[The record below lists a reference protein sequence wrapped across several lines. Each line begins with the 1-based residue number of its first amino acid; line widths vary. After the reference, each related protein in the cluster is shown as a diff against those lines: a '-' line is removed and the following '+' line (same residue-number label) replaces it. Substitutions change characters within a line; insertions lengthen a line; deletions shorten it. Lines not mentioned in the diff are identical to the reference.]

1 MKRLLNILPVILIV
15 LLSACS
21 NEKDDVNVN
30 APTISLGNVTDITGT
45 SAVINASVKL
55 FGGKVAYYIIHYG
68 TDESLLTE
76 TQKYFV
82 TTENPSLTLTNLQ
95 TSTTYYYQLAVSSGY
110 SEVTSEVHSF
120 TTLNPTLSL
129 SEASDITATSALFHA
144 TLNTK
149 GSTVTSCELKYGT
162 SRDAMVNAAKVT
174 DIQDELQIPLS
185 SLQINTTY
193 YCELVMTMGSATV
206 KSELRSFTTLDPI
219 VTLSD
224 AKDVTSSSALFQIDI
239 STGFERAARCALRYG
254 TDASSMTEKLD
265 IENNQE
271 IKVTGLEPSTTYY
284 IQLVVLYGE
293 EERTSKVKTFS
304 TSERNP
310 EDHIVFADY
319 QVGNICIKNWDTNG
333 DGGLSYQE
341 ASLVTSLED
350 IFRDNVDITSFDE
363 LKYFYGLE
371 EVGGFSDCV
380 NLEHI
385 TIPKGVTSIAPNAFS
400 GCIKL
405 KDIQVPEGV
414 TAIEWGVFENCSSLT
429 SVTLPESLTY
439 ISEYAFSGCS
449 MLTSINI
456 PESVTDIGNYSFE
469 DCTKLNGITI
479 PKQLERI
486 RQAVFAYCSSLD
498 HIDIPY
504 GVKVIE
510 TDAFLHC
517 SALTDLSIP
526 ETVKV
531 IGAEAFAFC
540 SSLTTIT
547 IPEGVN
553 TIDTYTFGRCSSL
566 VSVTIPESVTS
577 IGSIAFESCP
587 SLKSVILKP
596 VVPPTLYKDSFIDT
610 DDCTFYVPKE
620 SVEAYKSAWSTY
632 ASRIKA
638 IP

>member
-1 MKRLLNILPVILIV
+1 MKRLLNILPIILIA
-15 LLSACS
+15 LLTACS
-21 NEKDDVNVN
+21 NEIDDVKVN
-30 APTISLGNVTDITGT
+30 APTISMGNVTEITGT

-55 FGGKVAYYIIHYG
+55 FGGEVAYYIIHYG

-239 STGFERAARCALRYG
+239 STGFERAAKCALRYG

-271 IKVTGLEPSTTYY
+271 IKVTGLEPSSTYY

-293 EERTSKVKTFS
+293 KERTSKVKTFS

-310 EDHIVFADY
+310 EDHIVFADS
-319 QVGNICIKNWDTNG
+319 QVGSICIKNWDTNG

-350 IFRDNVDITSFDE
+350 IFRENVDITTFDE

-371 EVGGFSDCV
+371 EVSGFGDCV

-385 TIPKGVTSIAPNAFS
+385 TLPKGITSIAPNAFS
-400 GCIKL
+400 GCKKL
-405 KDIQVPEGV
+405 KDIQIPEGV

-439 ISEYAFSGCS
+439 ISEYAFSMCS

-456 PESVTDIGNYSFE
+456 PESVTDIGNYAFHN
-469 DCTKLNGITI
+469 CTKLKGITI

-486 RQAVFAYCSSLD
+486 REAVFSYCSSLD

-531 IGAEAFAFC
+531 IGAEAFAW
-540 SSLTTIT
+540 SSLTSIT

-553 TIDTYTFGRCSSL
+553 TIDTYTFGRCIYL
-566 VSVTIPESVTS
+566 VSITIPESVTS

-596 VVPPTLYKDSFIDT
+596 VVPPTLCNDSFIDT
-610 DDCTFYVPKE
+610 DDCIFYVPAE
-620 SVEAYKSAWSTY
+620 SIQAYMSAWSTY